1 MARRNRKTG
10 VEEGS
15 RDRVSPTGLA
25 ESMPR
30 PYPQALLDLIR
41 ALAHA
46 QARADHVDAVGAAAD
61 GRPNRNPG
69 VTAP

>member
-1 MARRNRKTG
+1 
-10 VEEGS
+10 
-15 RDRVSPTGLA
+15 
-25 ESMPR
+25 MPR

-61 GRPNRNPG
+61 GMPNRNPG

>member
-1 MARRNRKTG
+1 MVRRNRNTG

-15 RDRVSPTGLA
+15 RDRGSPTGLA

-41 ALAHA
+41 ALAQA
-46 QARADHVDAVGAAAD
+46 QADHVDAVGAAAD
-61 GRPNRNPG
+61 GMPNRNPG

>member
-61 GRPNRNPG
+61 GMPNRNPG